1 MCFFVNLKISKIEYF
16 SLGRMI
22 VIIGL
27 CNCHSMNYGFVDI
40 DFCIFIFRVSFILY
54 FTFLF
59 SLYLH
64 IFHKLIL
71 MINIWLFFLFYC
83 WKTMV
88 SSCFQI
94 ANQLIENRFQLSIF
108 FLYLFSDLLLKWYF
122 FRYFLQNTGTNKA
135 E

>member
-71 MINIWLFFLFYC
+71 KINI
-83 WKTMV
+83 
-88 SSCFQI
+88 
-94 ANQLIENRFQLSIF
+94 
-108 FLYLFSDLLLKWYF
+108 
-122 FRYFLQNTGTNKA
+122 
-135 E
+135 